1 MMSDRRPR
9 GSYGGQVPPQAISRD
24 VLAEKY
30 LYQNEH
36 TADEVFIR
44 VSRALASVEHH
55 TEQDKMQRLFLANLR
70 RGAIG
75 AGRIM
80 HAAGTGLQS
89 TLLNCFVLPIGDC
102 DQGADRDGLPGI
114 AEALR
119 ESAETLRQG
128 GGVGVDFSR
137 IRPRGAEA
145 DSTSARASGPCE
157 AIDLFDRSCADI
169 ESGRA
174 RRGAQMG
181 VLRIDHPDVIE
192 FITAKKNPGRWRNF
206 NVSVAISDQFMDA
219 IGRDAPWPLIHRA
232 RPGMA
237 AVGAGARQR
246 QEDGLWVYQT
256 VSARGILELL
266 TETAYDTAEPGVL
279 FIDTINKSNNLRY
292 CESIESTNPCGEQPL
307 PPYGSC
313 DLGPLILPKFVINP
327 FGKHGQP
334 ALNFAELSNAV
345 GLQVRMLDNA
355 LDLTTWPLQRQ
366 RQEALSKRR
375 IGVGFTGLGDA
386 LIMLGLRYDRREA
399 RTMAEKIAR
408 HMRDAAYNASIALA
422 QEKGAFPM
430 FDPARY
436 LAEGTFASKLPQ
448 SLKRKIAK
456 FGIRNSHLL
465 SIAPAGTVSLAF
477 ADNTSNGIEPAY
489 GWTYMRRKRNC
500 DCSYTTYE
508 VENYAWRL
516 YQSLFGPTDDLPEF
530 FLSALEI
537 TPTAQLQMMTAVQK
551 QIDSAISKTMHLPE
565 QYPVK
570 KVQALYMQAW
580 KAGLKGL
587 TVYRAHPGLDRILV
601 STDRLKPPA
610 SIC

>member
-9 GSYGGQVPPQAISRD
+9 GSDGGQVRPQAISRD

-36 TADEVFIR
+36 TADEIFIR
-44 VSRALASVEHH
+44 VSRALASVERH

-80 HAAGTGLQS
+80 HAAGTGLQA

-128 GGVGVDFSR
+128 GGVGYDFSR

-145 DSTSARASGPCE
+145 DSPSARASGPCE
-157 AIDLFDRSCADI
+157 AIDLFDKSCADI

-206 NVSVAISDQFMDA
+206 NVSVAITDQFMDA
-219 IGRDAPWPLIHRA
+219 VGRDAPWPLIHRA
-232 RPGMA
+232 RPGVT
-237 AVGAGARQR
+237 AVAAGARQR
-246 QEDGLWVYQT
+246 TEDGLWVYQT
-256 VSARGILELL
+256 VPARSILGLL
-266 TETAYDTAEPGVL
+266 TESAYDTAEPGIL
-279 FIDTINKSNNLRY
+279 FIDTINRTNNLRY

-307 PPYGSC
+307 PAYGSC
-313 DLGPLILPKFVINP
+313 DLGPIILPKFVINP
-327 FGKHGQP
+327 FGNHGQP

-366 RQEALSKRR
+366 REESLSKRR

-399 RTMAEKIAR
+399 RTMAGRIAR

-436 LAEGTFASKLPQ
+436 LAEGTFASRLPQ
-448 SLKRKIAK
+448 TLKRKIAK

-465 SIAPAGTVSLAF
+465 SIAPAGTISLAF
-477 ADNTSNGIEPAY
+477 ADNTSNGIEPVY
-489 GWTYMRRKRNC
+489 DWTYTRRKRNS
-500 DCSYTTYE
+500 DRSYTNYQ

-516 YQSLFGPTDDLPEF
+516 YQSLFGPTKNLPEF
-530 FLSALEI
+530 FLSALDI

-565 QYPVK
+565 QYPVR

-601 STDRLKPPA
+601 STDRPKPPT
-610 SIC
+610 SIY